1 VIITDIQTQ
10 KKNSSRFNLD
20 IDGKFFCGISADT
33 LAKYALYQGKV
44 ISPEELE
51 EVLDTELQTR
61 FFNRVLEYLT
71 RAPKTEFQI
80 QRYMKDLVYKKKGK
94 WFEELSKEKQEK
106 IFVFVTSKLKEYGY
120 IDDRSFAETFVNSRI
135 RNKPRGKNIL
145 ISELISKGVNKEI
158 ATETVNDLVEDE
170 MDMLK
175 KIYTKKYGDEQLDI
189 TQKKKIDFLL
199 RKGFNWDLIQEYM
212 NNDTRK

>member
-33 LAKYALYQGKV
+33 LTKYALYQGKV